1 MRRTILTKLALGVFS
16 VALLL
21 TASAKSFASA
31 TIVILNNDSA
41 GVGFNDT
48 TPVAPV
54 GNNTG
59 TTLGQQRLNA
69 FQFAANIWGATL
81 NSSVTITIR
90 ASWAPLTCSSTSGV
104 LGRAGAVGIFRD
116 FPNAP
121 NANTWYSEALA
132 DALSSSN
139 LDPSSPEIS
148 AQFNSSVGTAGCLDS
163 GGQSHFY
170 LGFDNNHGADIDLAS
185 VLIHEFTHGFG
196 FQTFTNISNGQ
207 QAGGSQPFPSIF
219 DKFLMDDSTGKTWNN
234 MTDAERT
241 ASATNNGNLSW
252 SGPIV
257 TSLVHSVLGT
267 PRLKV
272 NSPPAVAGNYTVGTA
287 DFGAALNSGGVNG
300 IVVQALDAADGAG
313 PSTTDG
319 CSALT
324 NAASVVGK
332 IALIDRG
339 TCSFVTKVKNA
350 QNAGAIGV
358 IIGNNVTP
366 GVIEMGGSD
375 PTLNI
380 ATVMISQSD
389 ASSIRA
395 QSNVNATLL
404 IDTTVPA
411 GADTAGRALMY
422 APTTLT
428 TGSSVSHWDVTE
440 FPNQL
445 MEPNISGDLTH
456 SIAQP
461 FDLTVAQLRDVGWSA
476 NPIGDVPF
484 FVRQHYLDFLGRQPD
499 SSGFAFWTND
509 IFNCGIDS
517 PCNEVHRI
525 NVSASFF
532 LSIEFQGTGNLV
544 YKMWKAGFGNVPST
558 PVAVRRA
565 NFTADRQT
573 VQTTPNQVI
582 VGQGDWAN
590 QLEANKQAF
599 ALAFVQRAGFPTS
612 TDPTAFVNTLFANA
626 GVTPTSAERT
636 AAVNAFN
643 TAGGGNAGRA
653 AALRSVV
660 DSTSVSNSLFN
671 ESFVLM
677 EYFGYLQRDPDA
689 APELT
694 RDYQGFQFWLNKLN
708 AFGGNYINAEM
719 VKAFITST
727 EYRARFGNP

>member
-1 MRRTILTKLALGVFS
+1 MKRRTFFTKLALAVVS
-16 VALLL
+16 VAVLL
-21 TASAKSFASA
+21 TASSKSFASA
-31 TIVILNNDSA
+31 TIVIQNGDAA

-48 TPVAPV
+48 TAVAPV

-90 ASWAPLTCSSTSGV
+90 ATWEALSCSTSSAT
-104 LGRAGAVGIFRD
+104 LGSAGASGIFAN

-121 NANTWYSEALA
+121 QTGTWYPAALA
-132 DALSSSN
+132 NSLAGSDLDTTTQEIRARFNIN
-139 LDPSSPEIS
+139 L
-148 AQFNSSVGTAGCLDS
+148 GTPGCLDNS
-163 GGQSHFY
+163 PFY
-170 LGFDNNHGADIDLAS
+170 LGLDNNHGSGVDLVT
-185 VLIHEFTHGFG
+185 VLLHEFSHGLG
-196 FQTFTNISNGQ
+196 FQTFTSTSTGQ
-207 QAGGSQPFPSIF
+207 FSGSFPSIY
-219 DKFLMDDSTGKTWNN
+219 DKFLMDDTAGKTWDA
-234 MTDAERT
+234 MTATERQT
-241 ASATNNGNLSW
+241 SATNNGNLSW
-252 SGPIV
+252 SGPLV
-257 TSLVHSVLGT
+257 TGFVHNVLGT

-287 DFGAALNSGGVNG
+287 DFGAPLNSGGVNG
-300 IVVQALDAADGAG
+300 IVVQALA
-313 PSTTDG
+313 TDG

-324 NAASVVGK
+324 NGSAVAGK

-339 TCSFVTKVKNA
+339 TCTFVTKVKNA

-358 IIGNNVTP
+358 IIGNNTT

-375 PTLNI
+375 PTITITSL
-380 ATVMISQSD
+380 MISQSD
-389 ASSIRA
+389 ASNIRA

-411 GADTAGRALMY
+411 GADTAGRALLY
-422 APTTLT
+422 APTTLAA
-428 TGSSVSHWDVTE
+428 GSSVSHWDISE

-456 SIAQP
+456 SVAQP
-461 FDLTVAQLRDVGWSA
+461 LDLTVAQLRDVGWSA

-544 YKMWKAGFGNVPST
+544 YKMWKAGFGNVPGT

-599 ALAFVQRAGFPTS
+599 ALSFVQRAGFPSS
-612 TDPTAFVNTLFANA
+612 TDPTTFVNTLFANA

-636 AAVNAFN
+636 AAINAFN

-660 DSTSVSNSLFN
+660 DSTSVSSALFN

-727 EYRARFGNP
+727 EYRARFGAG